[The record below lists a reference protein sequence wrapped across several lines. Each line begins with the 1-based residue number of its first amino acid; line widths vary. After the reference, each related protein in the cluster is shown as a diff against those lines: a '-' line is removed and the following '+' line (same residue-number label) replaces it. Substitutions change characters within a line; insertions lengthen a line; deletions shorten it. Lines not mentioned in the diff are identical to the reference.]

1 MKAEKSEI
9 ASLGDI
15 YKDCLR
21 LAIYHYSS
29 KEIGLKLGISR
40 HTVDQRIRLATQR
53 LGASSRFEAAR
64 MLADFE
70 AGNGGASTPHPFTYQ
85 PPYIS
90 KSSAAD
96 SAMVSA
102 GERDGQADGRTSTL
116 NDAQAP
122 FVFQQMLDEV
132 QPFSPPVPFMGGSKS
147 GLSLPAKAIWT
158 AGIAIASLF
167 AFVAAIAGLE
177 VLSRIQ

>member
-1 MKAEKSEI
+1 MKAETSEI

-53 LGASSRFEAAR
+53 LGATTRFEAAR

-70 AGNGGASTPHPFTYQ
+70 AGPDGASTPHPFTYQ
-85 PPYIS
+85 PPYVS
-90 KSSAAD
+90 KSPAGD
-96 SAMVSA
+96 SAVASA
-102 GERDGQADGRTSTL
+102 GVRDGRADKAGRTL
-116 NDAQAP
+116 NDAQ
-122 FVFQQMLDEV
+122 
-132 QPFSPPVPFMGGSKS
+132 SPFMFGETAFDSRPTFEPVSFLGVSET
-147 GLSLPAKAIWT
+147 GLSLPVKALWA
-158 AGIAIASLF
+158 AGIATASLF

-177 VLSRIQ
+177 ILSRIQ

>member
-1 MKAEKSEI
+1 MKAEVSEI

-64 MLADFE
+64 ILADFE
-70 AGNGGASTPHPFTYQ
+70 AGSGGASTPHPFTYQ
-85 PPYIS
+85 PPYVS

-96 SAMVSA
+96 SAMASA
-102 GERDGQADGRTSTL
+102 GERDGQADGRMSTL

-122 FVFQQMLDEV
+122 YVFQHMLDEA
-132 QPFSPPVPFMGGSKS
+132 QPFFNPVPFMGGSKPC
-147 GLSLPAKAIWT
+147 LSLPAKALWA
-158 AGIAIASLF
+158 AGITTVSLF

-177 VLSRIQ
+177 ILSRIQ

>member
-1 MKAEKSEI
+1 MKAETSEI

-64 MLADFE
+64 ILADFE
-70 AGNGGASTPHPFTYQ
+70 AGAGGASTPHPFTYQ
-85 PPYIS
+85 PPYVS

-96 SAMVSA
+96 TAIGSA
-102 GERDGQADGRTSTL
+102 GERDGQADGRMSSL

-122 FVFQQMLDEV
+122 FVFQHMLDEA
-132 QPFSPPVPFMGGSKS
+132 QTFANPVPFMGGSKR
-147 GLSLPAKAIWT
+147 GLSLPVKALWA
-158 AGIAIASLF
+158 AGITTFSLF

-177 VLSRIQ
+177 ILSRIQ

>member
-1 MKAEKSEI
+1 MKTETSKI

-70 AGNGGASTPHPFTYQ
+70 AGPDGASTPHPFTYQ

-90 KSSAAD
+90 KSPAD
-96 SAMVSA
+96 DSSVGSA
-102 GERDGQADGRTSTL
+102 GVRDGRADKVGHTF
-116 NDAQAP
+116 NDAQSP
-122 FVFQQMLDEV
+122 FLFGNTAFESRSTIEPVSFKEV
-132 QPFSPPVPFMGGSKS
+132 SEA
-147 GLSLPAKAIWT
+147 GLSLPVKALW
-158 AGIAIASLF
+158 AVGIATASLF

-177 VLSRIQ
+177 ILSRIQ